1 MVHYTLTQ
9 WMCFFYLYS
18 FAGWVI
24 ESAIVS
30 VSTGKL
36 VNRGFLRSPMLP
48 LYGSGAVLILAISI
62 PLEADPAA
70 VYFGGMIGATALE
83 YCTAAAMESM
93 FKMKYWDYTGQRFQ
107 FQGRICLKS
116 SLFWGVLS
124 VVLTEYLHPPVER
137 FVLGLPAFTA
147 AGSVFAVTA
156 AALADA
162 VFAVRAALDLKKLL
176 ERITRIRAELETAS
190 RQLLEQLGAP
200 PEEAQ
205 ALRAR
210 IDSLKDELRLAFSRV
225 GFLKSQLI
233 KAHPH
238 ASSRHFGAAL
248 AELRERIEQRVQK
261 ALDGQNG
268 SPEERK

>member
-1 MVHYTLTQ
+1 M
-9 WMCFFYLYS
+9 
-18 FAGWVI
+18 
-24 ESAIVS
+24 
-30 VSTGKL
+30 
-36 VNRGFLRSPMLP
+36 
-48 LYGSGAVLILAISI
+48 
-62 PLEADPAA
+62 
-70 VYFGGMIGATALE
+70 
-83 YCTAAAMESM
+83 
-93 FKMKYWDYTGQRFQ
+93 
-107 FQGRICLKS
+107 
-116 SLFWGVLS
+116 
-124 VVLTEYLHPPVER
+124 
-137 FVLGLPAFTA
+137 
-147 AGSVFAVTA
+147 TA

-238 ASSRHFGAAL
+238 ASSRRFGAAL
-248 AELRERIEQRVQK
+248 AELRERMEERVQK